1 VKKIAV
7 IPARGGSKRI
17 PRKNIKVFFG
27 KPMIYWTIQAAKKSG
42 LFDEIIVSTEDNEI
56 ANISRALGATIPFVR
71 PDILADDFSTTHDV
85 MLHAA
90 ECLMEQGYDYDYLCC
105 LYPCS
110 PFIYSE
116 DLVQTFNVIQGKK
129 DYYIYPIAEYPH
141 PIHRAMRLTP
151 ENQIHLINS
160 SSEKTRTQ
168 DITPAYHDVGQFY
181 WGAKETWLKVSQ
193 MHSNAYGHVIPN
205 WRAIDIDSD
214 DDWNR
219 AEIIFNALKPH
230 V

>member
-1 VKKIAV
+1 MKKIAV

-110 PFIYSE
+110 PFI
-116 DLVQTFNVIQGKK
+116 
-129 DYYIYPIAEYPH
+129 
-141 PIHRAMRLTP
+141 
-151 ENQIHLINS
+151 QIDDFINTVLS
-160 SSEKTRTQ
+160 KEK
-168 DITPAYHDVGQFY
+168 IKNEF
-181 WGAKETWLKVSQ
+181 
-193 MHSNAYGHVIPN
+193 
-205 WRAIDIDSD
+205 
-214 DDWNR
+214 
-219 AEIIFNALKPH
+219 
-230 V
+230 